1 MIATYLLWHA
11 TVAEALERP
20 EAERFLDPHVHL
32 LDAPSMYSYALR
44 AFGGQ
49 SGWDESEL
57 VTLADEREALL
68 RQQPKNL
75 LELPARLDATLRIDL
90 AQRAW
95 NRGDQIACLEQLG
108 KAIGLLPGTG
118 LRLQMSCPSP
128 ARRLPTEP
136 SVFHFTAYPR

>member
-1 MIATYLLWHA
+1 
-11 TVAEALERP
+11 
-20 EAERFLDPHVHL
+20 
-32 LDAPSMYSYALR
+32 MYSYALR

-108 KAIGLLPGTG
+108 KAIGLLPGDEELIAWEQRIRKDG
-118 LRLQMSCPSP
+118 LFPEVDLRAFFLRCADPGEPEEGEGASSSG
-128 ARRLPTEP
+128 AALP
-136 SVFHFTAYPR
+136 